1 MTIPLAVQLMIGAL
15 LSLKWNKIV
24 DYVPASI
31 ILVRFA
37 SCMVMFKLIDNSDFK
52 IVTDKKQI
60 QDAILMVLVP
70 L

>member
-15 LSLKWNKIV
+15 LSLKWNQIV